1 MLELLGNS
9 REFKSFEGFSS
20 DESEEMEAEN
30 ITEIPEL
37 DGQRRLTKQLWDI
50 FTKAIQ
56 QKEGIK
62 DEW

>member
-20 DESEEMEAEN
+20 DESEEMEAEI

-37 DGQRRLTKQLWDI
+37 DGQRRLTK
-50 FTKAIQ
+50 
-56 QKEGIK
+56 
-62 DEW
+62 